1 MGWIGGGLL
10 LGLAAVLPA
19 ADTFELSGELQP
31 RAFIV
36 ITIYGVTTP
45 FIGHT
50 FAELDGHFKFK
61 KLKPGTY
68 QLTLNSRR
76 RGEARQTVEIGP
88 SFANAKGK
96 VKITLPL
103 ATLNWVRP
111 AEGRL
116 LVNIRELSVPE
127 KAKREFFEAQRRVG
141 KHDIAGANTHL
152 RRAVEIAPNY
162 VAAWNYLGTLAY
174 QSRELAEA
182 ENYFREALRHN
193 PDAFEPTVNLGGVL
207 ITMQQVQ
214 DAIPYNE
221 KAVAMRPEDALA
233 NAQLGMSYFYTRRF
247 DAAEKYLRKAKAL
260 DPLHFSH
267 PQLMLS
273 EIQLRRGNRA
283 GAAAELEDF
292 VRRHPD
298 YPEVAQMRARIARLK
313 NQP

>member
-19 ADTFELSGELQP
+19 AETFDLSGELQP

-36 ITIYGVTTP
+36 ISIFGVTTP

-50 FAELDGHFKFK
+50 FSELDGHFKFK

-76 RGEARQTVEIGP
+76 RGEARQTIEIGP
-88 SFANAKGK
+88 SLANAKGR
-96 VKITLPL
+96 VKITLLL
-103 ATLNWVRP
+103 AQLNWVRP

-127 KAKREFFEAQRRVG
+127 KARREFIDAQ
-141 KHDIAGANTHL
+141 KHIAKQDTEGAKVRL

-162 VAAWNYLGTLAY
+162 VAAWNYLSTLAY
-174 QSRELAEA
+174 QGREYAEA

-207 ITMQQVQ
+207 LTMQQEQ
-214 DAIPYNE
+214 DSIPYNDKE
-221 KAVAMRPEDALA
+221 
-233 NAQLGMSYFYTRRF
+233 
-247 DAAEKYLRKAKAL
+247 
-260 DPLHFSH
+260 
-267 PQLMLS
+267 
-273 EIQLRRGNRA
+273 
-283 GAAAELEDF
+283 GA
-292 VRRHPD
+292 
-298 YPEVAQMRARIARLK
+298 
-313 NQP
+313 